1 MKRILSFFGAL
12 AIVATFSLAACSR
25 SAKTAGSDRVTVKV
39 GVVGEMYQDLWAPVI
54 AEMAKEGVDIQLVSF
69 ADYSIP
75 NEALNNGDV
84 DLNGFQHY
92 AFLNREIESKG
103 YNLTPIGDTIMAAMC
118 IYSDKISN
126 IGELKARDKIAI
138 PNDVV
143 NMGRALSVLQG
154 AGVIKLRDVEG
165 SPEIS
170 DVISNPKNIEL
181 VQVDAAQIAA
191 LLPDVAVGVI
201 NGNFA
206 VDYGFK
212 PLEDAIFYDDLSF
225 YTDRRF
231 VNIIAA
237 RTADK
242 DNAVY
247 KRIVEAFQSDG
258 VEQVLKTRFV
268 GAFIA
273 GWK

>member
-1 MKRILSFFGAL
+1 MKRILSLAL
-12 AIVATFSLAACSR
+12 GIAIAFSLASCSR
-25 SAKTAGSDRVTVKV
+25 SAKTGDSTRVTVKL

-54 AEMAKEGVDIQLVSF
+54 ATMAKEGVDLQLVSF

-103 YNLTPIGDTIMAAMC
+103 YSLTPIGDSIMAAMC
-118 IYSDKISN
+118 IYSVKIAN
-126 IGELKARDKIAI
+126 IGELKERDKIAI

-143 NMGRALSVLQG
+143 NLGRALSVLQG
-154 AGVIKLRDVEG
+154 AGVIRLRDVEG
-165 SPEIS
+165 SPEVTDI
-170 DVISNPKNIEL
+170 IANPKNIEL

-191 LLPDVAVGVI
+191 LLPDVAAGVI

-206 VDYGFK
+206 VDFGFK
-212 PLEDAIFYDDLSF
+212 PLEDAIFYDDLNF

-231 VNIIAA
+231 VNIIVA
-237 RTADK
+237 RTAEK
-242 DNAVY
+242 DNPVY
-247 KRIVEAFQSDG
+247 KRIVEAFQSDE
-258 VEQVLKTRFV
+258 VEEVLRTRFV
-268 GAFIA
+268 GAFIP
-273 GWK
+273 GWGAF

>member
-1 MKRILSFFGAL
+1 MKRILSLAL
-12 AIVATFSLAACSR
+12 GIAIAFSLASCSR
-25 SAKTAGSDRVTVKV
+25 NAKTEDTTRVTVKL

-54 AEMAKEGVDIQLVSF
+54 ATMAKEGVDIELVSF

-103 YNLTPIGDTIMAAMC
+103 YSLSPIGDTIMAAMC

-154 AGVIKLRDVEG
+154 AGVIGLRDVEG

-170 DVISNPKNIEL
+170 DIISNPKNIEL

-191 LLPDVAVGVI
+191 LLPDVAAGVI

-206 VDYGFK
+206 VDFGFK

-225 YTDRRF
+225 YSDRRF

-237 RTADK
+237 RTAEK

-247 KRIVEAFQSDG
+247 KRIVEAFQSDE
-258 VEQVLKTRFV
+258 VEQVLRTRFV
-268 GAFIA
+268 GAFIP
-273 GWK
+273 GWEEL